1 MDERRAETVDY
12 TEEAEDNSEHERR
25 EEDKRTEFPSSDE
38 VVGAEDRLMVDAE
51 GVSAGRR
58 VRRWRSIAEKR
69 QIVQLTMASGASVAE
84 VARAHGVNANQV
96 FKWRRAFERGD
107 LIEPCAALIPVTIS
121 SGTEAANGAAEAA

>member
-1 MDERRAETVDY
+1 MSDELKQWIIG
-12 TEEAEDNSEHERR
+12 
-25 EEDKRTEFPSSDE
+25 KRLKAILNMSVGKRISVRSFPLAME
-38 VVGAEDRLMVDAE
+38 VVGAEDRLMVDGE

-58 VRRWRSIAEKR
+58 VRRWQSIAEKR
-69 QIVQLTMASGASVAE
+69 QIVQLTMAPGASVAE